1 MYMNI
6 KTIYI
11 YIVFIYVLNYSLGFK
26 IKHIYLTSIN
36 VWIIP
41 QTYIYYNNVKNVYLT
56 LYWDLF
62 SLIII
67 YLF

>member
-1 MYMNI
+1 MNI

-56 LYWDLF
+56 LY
-62 SLIII
+62 
-67 YLF
+67 